1 MACRSVVLKPQDLS
15 SREMNDAWGSPGAR
29 GSGSGTLKMT
39 SPWSHEP
46 SYFLSHSGDQISF
59 EDQKG
64 PGPEKMTSP
73 CDYPQLLQKTGNE

>member
-64 PGPEKMTSP
+64 
-73 CDYPQLLQKTGNE
+73 QRR